1 MAAATV
7 LEMKS
12 ITKRFPG
19 VLALNDVSLE
29 VRKGEVH
36 ILAGENGAGKSTLV
50 KVLAGINSKDG
61 GEIIFKGKKIE
72 ITSPRHAQDLG
83 ISMIHQELNLVQTLS
98 VAENIFLGREPV
110 SMKAIAKIDWR
121 RMHREAQRILEE
133 LHIDI
138 NSRATLKNLGI
149 AQQQMVELAKALS
162 FEAEV
167 IIMDEPTAVL
177 TRREIVTL
185 FDVIKKVTQKG
196 VSIIYIS
203 HRLEEFAKV
212 GDRVTVLRDGRT
224 IKTLE
229 IADTDIDELIRLMV
243 GRELNEMFPK
253 AAIPIGKEVL
263 RVEGLSRSNAISNI
277 SFSVRQGEI
286 LGVAGLVGS
295 GRTEMAR
302 AIFGADR
309 ADSGRVYIHGRE
321 TKIRWPGD
329 AIAAGIGF
337 VTEDR
342 KRQGLVL
349 PFSVAQNV
357 SLSKL
362 GLFIRW
368 GKISLKKEEKTTAE
382 YIDRLRV
389 KTPGTK
395 AIVRNLSGGNQQK
408 VVLAKWLLSQSK
420 IFIFDEPTR
429 GIDVGA
435 KVEVYNLMNTLLRG
449 GASIIMISSELPEI
463 LGMSDRVMVMC
474 RGEVM
479 KIMDIAEADQ
489 EKVLF
494 YATGGGKYNA

>member
-1 MAAATV
+1 
-7 LEMKS
+7 
-12 ITKRFPG
+12 
-19 VLALNDVSLE
+19 
-29 VRKGEVH
+29 
-36 ILAGENGAGKSTLV
+36 
-50 KVLAGINSKDG
+50 
-61 GEIIFKGKKIE
+61 
-72 ITSPRHAQDLG
+72 
-83 ISMIHQELNLVQTLS
+83 
-98 VAENIFLGREPV
+98 
-110 SMKAIAKIDWR
+110 
-121 RMHREAQRILEE
+121 
-133 LHIDI
+133 
-138 NSRATLKNLGI
+138 
-149 AQQQMVELAKALS
+149 
-162 FEAEV
+162 
-167 IIMDEPTAVL
+167 MDEPTAVL
-177 TRREIVTL
+177 TRREIATL

-203 HRLEEFAKV
+203 HRLEEFSKV

-229 IADTDIDELIRLMV
+229 IADTGINELIRLMV

-253 AAIPIGKEVL
+253 VDIPVGEEVL
-263 RVEGLSRSNAISNI
+263 RVEGLSRGKEISNV

-302 AIFGADR
+302 AIFGADHP
-309 ADSGRVYIHGRE
+309 DSGRVYIHGQE

-342 KRQGLVL
+342 KQQGLVL

-368 GKISLKKEEKTTAE
+368 GKINLKKEDNTAGE
-382 YIDRLRV
+382 YIDRLRI
-389 KTPGTK
+389 KTPGTR

-435 KVEVYNLMNTLLRG
+435 KVEVYNLMNTLLKS

-463 LGMSDRVMVMC
+463 MGMSDRIMVMC